1 MRIGP
6 WVKPMIELRTRTVYS
21 RDVIFSIMTVFEKSS
36 TFPIVQFET
45 FLSENS
51 NSKIMNIKKSYQKI

>member
-21 RDVIFSIMTVFEKSS
+21 RDVIFSIMTDFEKFF

-45 FLSENS
+45 FGSEIPIL
-51 NSKIMNIKKSYQKI
+51 KLKV